1 MPMADPVYPNRQERA
16 SDPLQPSAPI
26 ITDPE
31 RELPERATP
40 SRLGEIPGDSVNP
53 RLNSAAES
61 VGTALGSAVVQ
72 VRRLPERLQD
82 AKQRFTVI
90 RGRKGEQAKS
100 AVNDAVAKA
109 RETGEEFA
117 TKARAT
123 GEEIA
128 DKARAAGEELKQ
140 TAQEKLAE
148 AKTRTDRLAHDY
160 PLHVIGSAAAF
171 GMVIGI
177 VLRLW
182 RDNAS

>member
-1 MPMADPVYPNRQERA
+1 MPMADPVYPNPQVGA
-16 SDPLQPSAPI
+16 SDPLHPSASI

-61 VGTALGSAVVQ
+61 VGSALGSAVVQ

-90 RGRKGEQAKS
+90 RGRKGEQARS
-100 AVNDAVAKA
+100 AMNDAVAKA
-109 RETGEEFA
+109 RETGEELA
-117 TKARAT
+117 AKARAT
-123 GEEIA
+123 GEELA
-128 DKARAAGEELKQ
+128 DKARTAGEGLRD
-140 TAQEKLAE
+140 TAQEKFAQARKQTE
-148 AKTRTDRLAHDY
+148 RMAHDY
-160 PLHVIGSAAAF
+160 PLHTIGSAAAF
-171 GMVIGI
+171 GLLMGI

-182 RDNAS
+182 RDHAS

>member
-1 MPMADPVYPNRQERA
+1 MPMADPVYPNPQVDA
-16 SDPLQPSAPI
+16 SDPLHPSASI

-61 VGTALGSAVVQ
+61 VGSALGSAVVQ
-72 VRRLPERLQD
+72 ARRLPERLQE

-100 AVNDAVAKA
+100 ALDDAMAKA
-109 RETGEEFA
+109 RETGEQL
-117 TKARAT
+117 
-123 GEEIA
+123 A
-128 DKARAAGEELKQ
+128 DKARTAGEELKGA
-140 TAQEKLAE
+140 AQEKL
-148 AKTRTDRLAHDY
+148 TRATTRVDRMAHDH

-171 GMVIGI
+171 GMMLGI

-182 RDNAS
+182 RDHAS